1 MADVAFKKILGVSA
15 RNREH
20 RGSRFMVNPTTGTLE
35 VSIDLRLKARKALE
49 REVRRM
55 RYGLYLT
62 LTRLYVLKFWL
73 ECSGACLKFINNSAA
88 ICINWSFVDI
98 RAASLC
104 GSRHRL
110 NLKTG

>member
-1 MADVAFKKILGVSA
+1 MLCRQGELKVADVTFKKILGVGA

-62 LTRLYVLKFWL
+62 LTRLYFLKLWL
-73 ECSGACLKFINNSAA
+73 ECSGACLKFVNNFG
-88 ICINWSFVDI
+88 CY
-98 RAASLC
+98 L
-104 GSRHRL
+104 H
-110 NLKTG
+110 NLVLR

>member
-1 MADVAFKKILGVSA
+1 MLCRQGELKVADVAFKKILGVSA

-55 RYGLYLT
+55 RYGLYFT
-62 LTRLYVLKFWL
+62 LTRLYVLKLWL
-73 ECSGACLKFINNSAA
+73 ECSGACLKFIDN
-88 ICINWSFVDI
+88 F
-98 RAASLC
+98 
-104 GSRHRL
+104 GSYLHKLVLR
-110 NLKTG
+110 

>member
-1 MADVAFKKILGVSA
+1 MLCRQRELKVADVAFKKVLGVSA

-62 LTRLYVLKFWL
+62 LTRLYVLKLWL
-73 ECSGACLKFINNSAA
+73 ECSGACLKFVNN
-88 ICINWSFVDI
+88 F
-98 RAASLC
+98 
-104 GSRHRL
+104 GSYLH
-110 NLKTG
+110 NLVLR

>member
-1 MADVAFKKILGVSA
+1 MLCRQRELKVADVAFKKVLGVSA

-55 RYGLYLT
+55 RDGLNLT
-62 LTRLYVLKFWL
+62 LTRLYVLKLRL
-73 ECSGACLKFINNSAA
+73 ECSGACLKFVNN
-88 ICINWSFVDI
+88 F
-98 RAASLC
+98 
-104 GSRHRL
+104 GSYLHKLVLR
-110 NLKTG
+110 